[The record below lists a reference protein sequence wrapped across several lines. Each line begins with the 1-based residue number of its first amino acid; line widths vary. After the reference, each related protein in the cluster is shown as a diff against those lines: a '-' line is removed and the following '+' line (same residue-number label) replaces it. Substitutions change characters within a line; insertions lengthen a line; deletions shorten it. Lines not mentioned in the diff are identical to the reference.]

1 MERIKENAKKN
12 FINMISN
19 AWTVEKMTQ
28 KEWDQLI
35 NVFDSPQ
42 IEKALKGNY
51 NQRWETLQAIFTS
64 YLIGLGYDGGDWRNE
79 ELSTKKYFVKEG
91 FY

>member
-1 MERIKENAKKN
+1 MERIKENAKKD

-19 AWTVEKMTQ
+19 AWTVEKMTGE
-28 KEWDQLI
+28 EWERLTNI
-35 NVFDSPQ
+35 FYNPQ
-42 IEKALKGNY
+42 TEKALKGNY

-64 YLIGLGYDGGDWRNE
+64 YLIGLGYNSFNWRE
-79 ELSTKKYFVKEG
+79 DQPTTKKYFVREG